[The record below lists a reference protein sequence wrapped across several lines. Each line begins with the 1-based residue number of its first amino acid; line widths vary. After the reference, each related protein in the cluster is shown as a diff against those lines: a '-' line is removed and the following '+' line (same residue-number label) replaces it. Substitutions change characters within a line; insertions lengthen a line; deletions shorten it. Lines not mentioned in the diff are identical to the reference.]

1 MTTPT
6 DSLTIKLMSLAV
18 HTEEFISEGGHQYDL
33 VAIEALLADPEITVA
48 REAMDKLA
56 LLPVKREDA

>member
-1 MTTPT
+1 MSDTPT

-18 HTEEFISEGGHQYDL
+18 HTEEYLDWQGSTLDAD
-33 VAIEALLADPEITVA
+33 AIHGLLSDPEVIEA

-56 LLPVKREDA
+56 LLPAKR